1 MRGRIRLAAQ
11 CRSVPVNSNVK
22 FQRMKPTSVLVIAVV
37 MFVLGAFLGEHVL
50 PKGAADVETAEL
62 NINYELLDVRRDAAV
77 LTLLNEA
84 RIADA
89 QKLLVSNLRAF
100 SSESPKYESIT
111 LSDETQNRLKK
122 TLEQAEK
129 AIAGY
134 EK

>member
-1 MRGRIRLAAQ
+1 
-11 CRSVPVNSNVK
+11 
-22 FQRMKPTSVLVIAVV
+22 MKPTSVLVIAVV
-37 MFVLGAFLGEHVL
+37 MFVLGAFLGEYIL
-50 PKGAADVETAEL
+50 PTRTADVEAAEL

-89 QKLLVSNLRAF
+89 QKLLVSHLRAF
-100 SSESPKYESIT
+100 VSESPKYEAIT
-111 LSDETQNRLKK
+111 LSDESQHRLKK

-129 AIAGY
+129 AMAGY